1 MIVNSN
7 NILSLTSTS
16 RVMSINWALMNNCN
30 YKCKYCHSDLNSGS
44 IKSPEYNIVVVF
56 VKKIIKQCQQLN
68 LTPYFEFGGGEVTL
82 LRYFSELIELIHK
95 NDGLISIIS
104 NGSKSL
110 DWWKANTPYLGG
122 VSLSYHVND
131 IKDNN
136 HFIDVAKILEQS
148 KNTRLHINVMMDP
161 ERFSDCLFFA
171 KQLKK
176 EIRCSIALQPL
187 YEGFGHGGITKKY
200 TYTLEQEKEMQT
212 FRGRADNKNLPEP
225 RAYLDV
231 TYLDGSKKTLSTF
244 DLLITDNVNF
254 IGWDCYAGIESMV
267 ITFSG
272 EIYRAWCMQDGPIG
286 SIYDEIIT
294 LPTTPIRCRTK
305 ICQCG
310 ADISAK
316 KVNTTLLK
324 HYQNSIETKYIE

>member
-1 MIVNSN
+1 MRDSLLKEMIMTN
-7 NILSLTSTS
+7 NNLLKIISKDKLL
-16 RVMSINWALMNNCN
+16 SINWALMNNCN

-44 IKSPEYNIVVVF
+44 IKSPEYDIVVVF

-68 LTPYFEFGGGEVTL
+68 LTPYFEFGGGEV
-82 LRYFSELIELIHK
+82 
-95 NDGLISIIS
+95 
-104 NGSKSL
+104 
-110 DWWKANTPYLGG
+110 GG

-200 TYTLEQEKEMQT
+200 IYTQEQEKEMQT
-212 FRGRADNKNLPEP
+212 FRGRVDNKNLPEP

-231 TYLDGSKKTLSTF
+231 EYLDGSKKTLSTF
-244 DLLITDNVNF
+244 DLLITNNVNF

-294 LPTTPIRCRTK
+294 LPTTSTRCRTR